1 MRKPFTVPWQ
11 SATKEARKEV
21 RNLLSICLFLCKG
34 KIEEKNVDQL
44 HAYKA
49 IKQVISPLH
58 TINALTFQGN
68 ITLHSQQNHCF
79 SFTFCGKSYIL
90 KTGN

>member
-1 MRKPFTVPWQ
+1 MAKCHRGSKKRSEKSVVDLFT
-11 SATKEARKEV
+11 SLRGK
-21 RNLLSICLFLCKG
+21 

-58 TINALTFQGN
+58 TINALMLQGN
-68 ITLHSQQNHCF
+68 ITLHSQQNRCF